1 MRTKRWKSN
10 DDYPEYA
17 KLRADLLRDYNPANA
32 REELL
37 VTEIAC
43 AWRRL
48 NSARER
54 EEAFHSL
61 TRWLEAD
68 RVNQPVEKF
77 DQDGVEIAAF
87 IREQRKGYDQVL
99 QAIRNAGRDF
109 DRAIARLEKVQ
120 SDRFR
125 RERLQAKDDAKKPQP
140 QIIVKPKIRTA
151 TASTNPIPADSTDF
165 DTIPELPRPSDL
177 FSPRAPDRNQQSA

>member
-1 MRTKRWKSN
+1 MKTKRWKSN

-48 NSARER
+48 HSARER

-99 QAIRNAGRDF
+99 QAIRDAGRDF
-109 DRAIARLEKVQ
+109 RPDHRPPRKGTIRPLPPRTHPGKAQ
-120 SDRFR
+120 GHG
-125 RERLQAKDDAKKPQP
+125 RE
-140 QIIVKPKIRTA
+140 
-151 TASTNPIPADSTDF
+151 F
-165 DTIPELPRPSDL
+165 DTI
-177 FSPRAPDRNQQSA
+177 